1 MDNIEQ
7 SPQEQ
12 TIPADPLAQA
22 IAAGAE
28 APVVQQEPVSAQEPS
43 QDAPVSPERKQQ
55 GVRAKAQVLHQTS
68 RGSVVFDRLPS
79 HENIQPEVETTGPVD
94 NPCVNQEFET
104 NSEPVALRDN
114 KDINKDSKVCFFYSE
129 RGEHVDQRIANLA
142 TSSVFSSAAGQDWN
156 SSIEAAGQMSAYN
169 GMRFEESLRRDNSLW
184 MQYLAT
190 ESGKIGYSSPRVAE
204 EGTGKYSGQKAMLR
218 VRALLGRGGIVTIPL
233 YHSGFTITLKAPS
246 DGSLIELRRRLKDE
260 KIFLG
265 RDTSGLVFSNE
276 QSYLVGWIIDFC
288 LDHLFETSAK
298 VEDPE
303 MLKTM
308 IKAPDINMLLWGMAC
323 LIWPSGFN
331 YVRALTTTEGIASQQ
346 VISGKINISKLL
358 WVDNHSFT
366 AKQKSIIARRTRNAV
381 TTDMVNE
388 YQQEFNLSTGRR
400 IDISDGLAIV
410 LKMPSIA
417 DYVEDGHR
425 WISNIV
431 QIVDSTFT
439 QTTPD
444 QNARNEAIEMHS
456 RATRLRRYGS
466 WISHILVDDQEV
478 NELEVILDTL
488 EAISATPGTAKDV
501 ESKIEKFI
509 DDCVVSMIAIPETS
523 GRESGL
529 PRFPHLIPMD
539 VVNVFFILLGQHIEL
554 ITRD

>member
-1 MDNIEQ
+1 V
-7 SPQEQ
+7 SFYHFKKY
-12 TIPADPLAQA
+12 
-22 IAAGAE
+22 GV
-28 APVVQQEPVSAQEPS
+28 VVQQPDQTPQEPVAPSNSHQAQQEVSQEQAPKASAPRS
-43 QDAPVSPERKQQ
+43 TAP
-55 GVRAKAQVLHQTS
+55 QVLHQTTRS
-68 RGSVVFDRLPS
+68 GVVFERLPS
-79 HENIQPEVETTGPVD
+79 HEAMQPEVQTTGPVD

-104 NSEPVALRDN
+104 STEPVPLRDN
-114 KDINKDSKVCFFYSE
+114 KEINKDSKVCFFFSE
-129 RGEHVDQRIANLA
+129 RGEHVDARIANLA
-142 TSSVFSSAAGQDWN
+142 TSAVFSSTAGQDWN
-156 SSIEAAGQMSAYN
+156 SSIQAAGQMSAYE
-169 GMRFEESLRRDNSLW
+169 GMRFEDSLRRTDSKW

-204 EGTGKYSGQKAMLR
+204 EGSTKYSGQKAMLR
-218 VRALLGRGGIVTIPL
+218 VRALLGRGGIVTVPL

-246 DGSLIELRRRLKDE
+246 DGALIELRRRLKDE

-265 RDTSGLVFSNE
+265 RDTAGLVFSNE
-276 QSYLVGWIIDFC
+276 QAYIIGWVIDFC

-298 VEDPE
+298 VEDPD
-303 MLKTM
+303 MLKTL
-308 IKAPDINMLLWGMAC
+308 IKAPDINMLLWGLAC
-323 LIWPSGFN
+323 LIWPAGFN
-331 YVRALTTTEGIASQQ
+331 YVRALTTAEGIASQE

-381 TTDMVNE
+381 TTDMINE
-388 YQQEFNLSTGRR
+388 YQQEFNLSAGRR
-400 IDISDGLAIV
+400 IDVSENLAVV

-417 DYVEDGHR
+417 DYVEDGAR

-466 WISHILVDDQEV
+466 WISHIVVDDQEI
-478 NELEVILDTL
+478 NELDVILDAL
-488 EAISATPGTAKDV
+488 EAISATPGAASDV
-501 ESKIEKFI
+501 EKKIEKFI

-523 GRESGL
+523 GRETGL

-539 VVNVFFILLGQHIEL
+539 AVNVFFILLGQHIEL
-554 ITRD
+554 ITRE